1 MILSSDPN
9 YVNNVKNTIISSSS
23 KKTSNNTSWLVST
36 SSRNTSITPR
46 KISSKV
52 KGYNDPSQ
60 NATVNDNYN
69 KSYLPNPKIQR
80 NNIRV
85 GNNIKLSKKHTIP
98 KDNVIR
104 ASSGAK
110 RSKFTNDI
118 EDKMNFTGSKIV
130 MDKESYQ

>member
-9 YVNNVKNTIISSSS
+9 YVNNVKNTIMSSSS
-23 KKTSNNTSWLVST
+23 KKTSNNTSWLVSA
-36 SSRNTSITPR
+36 SSRNASITPR
-46 KISSKV
+46 KVSSKV
-52 KGYNDPSQ
+52 KGYNDLSH
-60 NATVNDNYN
+60 NVTADENYN
-69 KSYLPNPKIQR
+69 KSYLPNPKIHR
-80 NNIRV
+80 NNIGV

-98 KDNVIR
+98 KDNFIR

-118 EDKMNFTGSKIV
+118 EDKMNSTGTKIV